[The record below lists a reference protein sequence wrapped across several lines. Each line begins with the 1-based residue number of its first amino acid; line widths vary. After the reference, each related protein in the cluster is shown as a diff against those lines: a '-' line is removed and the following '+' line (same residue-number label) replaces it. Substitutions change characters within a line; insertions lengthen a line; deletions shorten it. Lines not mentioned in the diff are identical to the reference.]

1 MLIARESACSGLA
14 HLFSSSPT
22 FPLRSTDILL
32 HRLAESL
39 RRSPGTSQSSRASS
53 DDGSLS
59 RIVRNL

>member
-22 FPLRSTDILL
+22 FSLRSTDILL
-32 HRLAESL
+32 HYLGESL
-39 RRSPGTSQSSRASS
+39 RRSPGTPQSSRPSS

-59 RIVRNL
+59 HIVRNL